1 MQPEKRTAW
10 LLAALAP
17 PLVALALQTVLWG
30 LIEPLVWFL
39 FYPAVFI
46 SSAIGGRRSGVIA
59 TATSIALVWW
69 VYIPAGQS
77 LAAMVP
83 HLFSTGAFFVM
94 GLLFGTFHERL
105 RDADRKSQAIVSG
118 AMDCIVSF
126 DAAGHVT
133 GWNPAAEQTFGYS
146 RAEALGRDLADLIL
160 PQPMRERYRGGM
172 QTRDG
177 RIVGRRVEL
186 PALTQDGR
194 ELAMELSVTR
204 LPDGPATSFVAFARD
219 ISQRKQAE
227 RDRNRQLEAQALL
240 DHVTVALASS
250 LDLNDTVH
258 KAARLVVRGF
268 ADRCAVDLLG
278 ERGSLQPAAIAH
290 AQAETGSEETQLRAP
305 IRFRHRTLGVLR
317 LARARPFDASDRALA
332 DELARR
338 IGLAVDNAQ
347 HFRDAQDAVRARD
360 DFLQV
365 ASHELKTPLTP
376 LQLQLERL
384 ARAYEKKGLSDES
397 VRRKLDVAQRQTQRL
412 ARLVESLLDVSRI
425 SAGRLELELQRCELP
440 ALVRDVVRRYQP
452 EASAAG
458 SHLEVV
464 SADASIAGEW
474 DPLRLEQILGNL
486 LSNAIKY
493 GSGRPI
499 EVDVRASDE
508 IVRVSVADRGIG
520 IEKALL
526 QRIFGRFERG
536 VSVRHYGG
544 LGLGLY
550 VARQLAEA
558 HGGTILAA
566 SEPGRG
572 STFTLLLPR
581 APAGAEHAAE
591 VTRQ

>member
-1 MQPEKRTAW
+1 VQPEKRTAW